1 MWTDY
6 LGDVGKTQKEID
18 KMAKV
23 IYDVKMSKY
32 DKLYVFD
39 IQQFDGSDDEV
50 KDFINSKVKD
60 YDNFKRVI
68 DIDYDNHVVRI
79 DQIPVKPEIKKVYI
93 GQFNDMLS
101 QIQQN

>member
-1 MWTDY
+1 
-6 LGDVGKTQKEID
+6 
-18 KMAKV
+18 MAKV

-39 IQQFDGSDDEV
+39 YQTFEGSDDEV
-50 KDFINSKVKD
+50 NEHINNKVKD

-68 DIDYDNHVVRI
+68 NIDFDNHIVRI
-79 DQIPVKPEIKKVYI
+79 DQNPVKPEIKKVYI
-93 GQFNDMLS
+93 GQFNDMLA